1 MSAAARQPVSLDRV
15 FHALADPS
23 RMAMVERLS
32 RGATS
37 VKELA
42 EPLAMA
48 LPSVMKHLKVLEDG
62 GLVRSSK
69 TGRVRTYR
77 IEPHALTS
85 IDKWVAQRRSAW
97 NRGFDRLAQLLAEP
111 DDQPSPGNKP

>member
-1 MSAAARQPVSLDRV
+1 MSVQSANLDRV

-23 RMAMVERLS
+23 RLGMVERLS
-32 RGATS
+32 RGPAS

-48 LPSVMKHLKVLEDG
+48 LPSVIKHLKVLEAG
-62 GLVRSSK
+62 SIVLSEK

-77 IEPHALTS
+77 IRPQALAA
-85 IDKWVAQRRSAW
+85 IDAWVAKRRAAW
-97 NRGFDRLAQLLAEP
+97 GHRFDRLDQFLAEQT
-111 DDQPSPGNKP
+111 DGSGNRKKK